1 MLSAASAMHGHFA
14 RCAGFGYNCDCI
26 LSDRAPILRHRALG
40 LLIPPL
46 IFLLAGCAGQIITR
60 STPTPLP
67 PTPTVAIAALA
78 TPRPT
83 ATPAPYTPAPT
94 ATPTVTPTPLIYT
107 LKGGDTLLGLA
118 IEFGTTLQAIQDA
131 NGITD
136 PRGLLVGQQIIIPRE
151 AAAEAGAPTATASP
165 MPFVI
170 EHMTFN
176 YSPIGG
182 LWGFGEIHNTT
193 GGDLEQAAVLVTLLD
208 EAGKKLTSGIGPAQ
222 IDIVAADG
230 RAPFAVHFQEAPAS
244 FASYTAFPATGIRGY
259 VGSYYRDLTPKNTR
273 GEGQRYSAY
282 TVSGIIANTGPEDA
296 VGVTVTVTIYDA
308 LGRVIGTRKAIPE
321 HNVIPR
327 GGETSFSITLTPA
340 GGPVQRFRV
349 TALGRRNIMPTPTK

>member
-1 MLSAASAMHGHFA
+1 MKIIML
-14 RCAGFGYNCDCI
+14 RLN
-26 LSDRAPILRHRALG
+26 L
-40 LLIPPL
+40 LLIIPL
-46 IFLLAGCAGQIITR
+46 AWLLTGCGGQVITR
-60 STPTPLP
+60 ITPTPTM
-67 PTPTVAIAALA
+67 TPTIVIAALA

-94 ATPTVTPTPLIYT
+94 ATPTVTPTPLIYA
-107 LKGGDTLLGLA
+107 LKSGDTLLGLA

-151 AAAEAGAPTATASP
+151 AAPEAGTPTPTASP
-165 MPFVI
+165 MPFAI
-170 EHMTFN
+170 GNMTFN
-176 YSPIGG
+176 YTPIGG

-193 GGDLEQAAVLVTLLD
+193 GSDLEQASVIVNLRDA
-208 EAGKKLTSGIGPAQ
+208 AGKTLTSGVGHAQ
-222 IDIVAADG
+222 IDLVAPDG

-244 FASYTAFPATGIRGY
+244 FASYTAFPATGIKGY
-259 VGSYYRDLTPKNTR
+259 VGSYYRDLAPKNMR

-282 TVSGIIANTGPEDA
+282 TVSGIITNTGPEDA

-327 GGETSFSITLTPA
+327 GGETSFSVTLTPA
-340 GGPVQRFRV
+340 GGPVQSFRV
-349 TALGRRNIMPTPTK
+349 TALGRRNLTPTPTTRAG